1 MISLP
6 TPTPLQLRW
15 QAAQFGLF
23 CHFGINTFY
32 NREWSAG
39 QLDPAGFDP
48 KHFDAAQ
55 WVDIAQRAGMKYLIL
70 TAKHHDG
77 FCLWPTQTT
86 EYSIRHSPRQIDI
99 VSEVSKACAV
109 AGLHFGLYLSPWDRN
124 SPVYD
129 DKVAYDRFYI
139 AQMTELCTRYGELFE
154 VWLDGAGSEG
164 REYDWDGIMDVV
176 ERHQPNAMIFNMGR
190 PTIRWIGNED
200 GLAADPCYY
209 AVSQTA
215 VSAFTNSTEQ
225 LHDEKVYLPPESD
238 VAIRQHWF
246 WQDDDLETLKTPEH
260 LLGIYY
266 RSIGNGAN
274 LLLNLGPNRDGLLDE
289 HDVANLL
296 AMKSEVNSR
305 FSQPQT
311 TQITAVDGGFM
322 AEFEQEASFDH
333 LVLNEKLDEG
343 QRING
348 YRVLDADSGRE
359 VARGV
364 TIGAQKWNVFER
376 TRARRLKIKLGSNSA
391 PYATLQGVTAFLT
404 GHETLPEWEPNSIIL
419 RGAQRPTSAMPSSQ
433 SGVRLK
439 IS

>member
-48 KHFDAAQ
+48 KYFDAAQ
-55 WVDIAQRAGMKYLIL
+55 WVDVARRAGMKYLIL

-86 EYSIRHSPRQIDI
+86 DYSIRHSPRQIDI
-99 VSEVSKACAV
+99 VGEVSKACAA
-109 AGLHFGLYLSPWDRN
+109 AGMHFGLYLSPWDRN

-129 DKVAYDRFYI
+129 DKAAYDRFYI

-176 ERHQPNAMIFNMGR
+176 ARYQPRAMIFNMGR
-190 PTIRWIGNED
+190 PTIRWVGNED

-215 VSAFTNSTEQ
+215 VSAFTDSTEQ
-225 LHDEKVYLPPESD
+225 LNEQKVYLPPECD
-238 VAIRQHWF
+238 VAIRRHWF
-246 WQDDDLETLKTPEH
+246 WQDDDVETLKTPEH

-289 HDVANLL
+289 HDVTNLL
-296 AMKSEVNSR
+296 AMKNEVDLR
-305 FSQPQT
+305 FSQPQVA
-311 TQITAVDGGFM
+311 QIRAVEDGFVI
-322 AEFEQEASFDH
+322 EFEQEVAFDH
-333 LVLNEKLDEG
+333 LVLNEKLENG
-343 QRING
+343 QRIDG

-359 VARGV
+359 VANGV
-364 TIGAQKWNVFER
+364 TIGAQKWHVFEH
-376 TRARRLKIKLGSNSA
+376 THARRLKIELGPNSIA
-391 PYATLQGVTAFLT
+391 GASLQSATAFLT
-404 GHETLPEWEPNSIIL
+404 GHETLPSL
-419 RGAQRPTSAMPSSQ
+419 GAELDYSSWSAKADRRDAVVTKWRAS
-433 SGVRLK
+433 
-439 IS
+439 